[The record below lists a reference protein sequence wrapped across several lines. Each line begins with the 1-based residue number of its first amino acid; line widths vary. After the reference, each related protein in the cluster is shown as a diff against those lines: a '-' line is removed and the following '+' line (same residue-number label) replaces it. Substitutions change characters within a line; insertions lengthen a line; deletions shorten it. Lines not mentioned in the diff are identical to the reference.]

1 MYKVKLD
8 GQVIHYGPA
17 GIGLI
22 DPVLE
27 LEENKTGSFKF
38 SMAPGNPGYHLP
50 RKLLSRVEVWC
61 DGEALYYGRVF
72 DESVSLDRIKTVTCE
87 GELSDL
93 IDSRQQTS
101 VYRQVTVSTFLKSLL
116 EEHNRQV
123 EEFKRFEL
131 GTVTVQGEKGLLD
144 FITDWEDTLQCV
156 QEKLAGRLGGRL
168 VVRHEGGRRY
178 LDYLES
184 IRNPNAQ
191 TIEFGRNLI
200 DYSQTTSAENIA
212 TCIIP
217 LGAKQERAEDAAED
231 EPERYLTIESVN
243 DGKNYVCSEAAVE
256 TYGWVTTTVNFEEV
270 TDPQELKEKGE
281 EYLKNTQYDTLS
293 LTLTA
298 FDLGHLDAD
307 IRKIRVGDEVRVY
320 SKPHDMDRYFPV
332 TKQTI
337 NLNNPEKDQIE
348 LGTTVSKKLTDR
360 VIEGNQKI
368 LERIE
373 SLPSQSN
380 TVTLAEEAARRF
392 AVMAAATVGYYTTQE
407 TLADGSVILYSHDKP
422 KLEESKNIWK
432 KTGLVVAVSSDGGK
446 TWRGMDKDGNAILKE
461 VSAKT
466 ITADKIVSGR
476 METEDGRFYIDLDK
490 GESTATKL
498 VTEESWLEQYP
509 THSIE
514 LIVGQEAVNEFPRLG
529 QFLKIDGVPR
539 VFFSVGSEFTVA
551 GIGLIDEEGNEMTVN
566 AQARNLRLKAAFNG
580 GKIML
585 LDNTE
590 VMGDLEVRGNL
601 KVKGLDKQ
609 RVVETSKGLVGI
621 NAYETAEP
629 YFGDIGESKTD
640 ENGQVRID
648 IDPLFAE
655 TVNTSCPY
663 QVALYPYCRG
673 SFYVSKR
680 EEDYFVVKGPKN
692 GAFSYEIKARQKG
705 NEMKRLKIESI

>member
-490 GESTATKL
+490 GESTAT
-498 VTEESWLEQYP
+498 
-509 THSIE
+509 H
-514 LIVGQEAVNEFPRLG
+514 LIADGKVVEWFPNRKVEAVIGSHKIFDINNSISFLG
-529 QFLKIDGVPR
+529 MALKIDDQLR
-539 VFFSVGSEFTVA
+539 VMLSTGEKDSIYPGLFFFDDDNNAVGFTVNDGA
-551 GIGLIDEEGNEMTVN
+551 IKISGN
-566 AQARNLRLKAAFNG
+566 LKVSKN
-580 GKIML
+580 
-585 LDNTE
+585 
-590 VMGDLEVRGNL
+590 LEVRG
-601 KVKGLDKQ
+601 DKQ
-609 RVVETSKGLVGI
+609 RVVETSSGLRGI
-621 NAYETAEP
+621 SAYETAEP
-629 YFGDIGESKTD
+629 YFGDIGEGKTD
-640 ENGQVRID
+640 ENGQARID

-663 QVALYPYCRG
+663 QVFLQPYCRG
-673 SFYVSKR
+673 NFYVTKR
-680 EEDYFVVKGPKN
+680 ETDHLVVKGPKN
-692 GAFSYEIKARQKG
+692 GTFGYEIKARQKG
-705 NEMKRLKIESI
+705 FETQRLKPI